1 MDLFNISTKL
11 TNRDLDVLD
20 VLWSSEKPLTA
31 SEIVAVN
38 PALNK
43 NTVQPVLRK
52 LLKNELVK
60 VADIVYSGTVLSRS
74 YVPSVSRQEFSLYRL
89 SSEYRQLEKDVSK
102 ASFFS
107 FLLKTENDHD
117 KFQEDLREL
126 EELIESYKTN
136 DNLSD

>member
-1 MDLFNISTKL
+1 MNLFDISSKL
-11 TNRDLDVLD
+11 TRRDLDVLS
-20 VLWSSEKPLTA
+20 VLWDSEKPLTA
-31 SEIVAVN
+31 SEIVAAN

-52 LLKNELVK
+52 LLKNELIQ

-74 YVPSVSRQEFSLYRL
+74 YIPSVSREEVSLYRL

-107 FLLKTENDHD
+107 FLLKTEDNQE

-126 EELIESYKTN
+126 EELLESYKQK
-136 DNLSD
+136 DNESE

>member
-1 MDLFNISTKL
+1 MNLFDISSKL
-11 TNRDLDVLD
+11 TRRDLDVLS
-20 VLWSSEKPLTA
+20 VLWDSERPLTA
-31 SEIVAVN
+31 SEIVAAN

-52 LLKNELVK
+52 LLKNELVQ

-74 YVPSVSRQEFSLYRL
+74 YIPSISRQELSLYRL

-102 ASFFS
+102 ASFVS
-107 FLLKTENDHD
+107 FLLKTEENQE

-126 EELIESYKTN
+126 EELLESYKQK
-136 DNLSD
+136 DNESE

>member
-1 MDLFNISTKL
+1 MGLFNPSTKL
-11 TNRDLDVLD
+11 TNRDLDVLE
-20 VLWSSEKPLTA
+20 VLWDNEKPLTA
-31 SEIVAVN
+31 SEIVAAN

-74 YVPSVSRQEFSLYRL
+74 YVPAMTKQEFSLCRL
-89 SSEYRQLEKDVSK
+89 SEEFRQLEKDISK

-107 FLLKTENDHD
+107 FLLKTEKDQD
-117 KFQEDLREL
+117 KFQEDIREL
-126 EELIESYKTN
+126 EALLESYKN
-136 DNLSD
+136 KKDLPE

>member
-1 MDLFNISTKL
+1 MNLFDISSKL
-11 TNRDLDVLD
+11 TRRDLDVLS
-20 VLWSSEKPLTA
+20 VLWDSERPLTA
-31 SEIVAVN
+31 SEIVAAN

-52 LLKNELVK
+52 LLKNELVQ

-74 YVPSVSRQEFSLYRL
+74 YIPSISRQELSLYRL

-107 FLLKTENDHD
+107 FLLKTEDNQE

-126 EELIESYKTN
+126 EELLESYKQK
-136 DNLSD
+136 DNESE